1 MTRFVA
7 MGLDLLADSVAL
19 RREVIADVL
28 WPGKIDEVVNH
39 PALVKTQHADTA

>member
-7 MGLDLLADSVAL
+7 TGLDLLADSVAL

-28 WPGKIDEVVNH
+28 WPWKIDEVVDH
-39 PALVKTQHADTA
+39 LALVKT